1 MVLSIVKSNSVHSVA
16 RQTFLCEAERRIS
29 IHSIHFM
36 RGAETFWTA
45 YQIRNFQK
53 KIFSKFCKDTQISQ
67 DDITITCIQTT
78 I

>member
-53 KIFSKFCKDTQISQ
+53 RYFQSSVKTRKYLK
-67 DDITITCIQTT
+67 TILR
-78 I
+78 

>member
-16 RQTFLCEAERRIS
+16 QQTFLCEAERRIS
-29 IHSIHFM
+29 IHSIHFT

-45 YQIRNFQK
+45 YQILNFQK
-53 KIFSKFCKDTQISQ
+53 SFCKDTQISQ